1 MATEWREA
9 PGLVIEMA
17 TAIIAEH
24 HPHLLDARIAFIMR
38 SEAPLANGR
47 YTMGKARKVSTE
59 QQVHMP
65 FDFVIW
71 LAEDV
76 WNRLT
81 GLQKQALIDHELSH
95 CMWDGFVASI
105 RGHDVE
111 EFTHIIERY
120 GFWWPRADDFESA
133 VQTALLKPSEVRGKI
148 KAVSPGVFTFKEE

>member
-120 GFWWPRADDFESA
+120 GFWWPKSDDFELA
-133 VQTALLKPSEVRGKI
+133 VQQALLKPSEVRGKI
-148 KAVSPGVFTFKEE
+148 EAVSPGVFTFKEE